1 MRALRLDYSDTP
13 RPRPLSTIVLVV
25 GLTLVAFALL
35 EYRAAR
41 EELATQ
47 ETKTAEIRKSGKRS
61 TSSTVRGNPKDV
73 EASAREYKQAQ
84 LALQRLAL
92 RWNDLFTAL
101 ESTRPTGV
109 ALLAIEPDLGKSIV
123 KLTAEAKTAEDMLDY
138 VERLQ
143 SAGGLAD
150 VVLTSHQIKP
160 SDPLQPMRFVVLAS
174 WVK

>member
-13 RPRPLSTIVLVV
+13 RPRPLSTIVLVI
-25 GLTLVAFALL
+25 GLALATFALL

-41 EELATQ
+41 EQLGAQ
-47 ETKTAEIRKSGKRS
+47 EARTAEIRKSGKRS
-61 TSSTVRGNPKDV
+61 TSTVRANPRDL

-92 RWNDLFTAL
+92 RWNELFTAL
-101 ESTRPTGV
+101 ESTRPAGV
-109 ALLAIEPDLGKSIV
+109 ALLAIEPDPGKSIV

-143 SAGGLAD
+143 TAGGLAD
-150 VVLTSHQIKP
+150 VVLTGHQIKP
-160 SDPLQPMRFVVLAS
+160 SVPLQPMRFVVLAS